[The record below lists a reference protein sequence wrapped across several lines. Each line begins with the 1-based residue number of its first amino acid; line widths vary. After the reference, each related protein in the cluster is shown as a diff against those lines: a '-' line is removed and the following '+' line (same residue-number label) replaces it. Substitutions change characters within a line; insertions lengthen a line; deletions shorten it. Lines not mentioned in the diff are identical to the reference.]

1 MENDKDKVE
10 SKEPDPLT
18 RVLALETSGK
28 SPLRNLCKLCNS
40 PFRRQAEEMYEKDQN
55 ASAVKRWLETQGEI
69 IHVTNV
75 SHHLKNHFKNQEQLA
90 VMAEY
95 GENVRAMMDTKRS
108 LLNDA
113 EFTLVVGLIELARV
127 IALPT
132 GGDFSKEQVR
142 NDLINKTIRSIRE
155 GQDMV
160 MKICDVDGRVK
171 EVKEKFLK
179 AFATRINNAKT
190 QEEKN
195 AYAAALQG
203 FQAGG
208 E

>member
-1 MENDKDKVE
+1 MEENKDKVE
-10 SKEPDPLT
+10 EREPDPIT
-18 RVLALETSGK
+18 RVLAIETGGK
-28 SPLRNLCKLCNS
+28 SPLRNQCKLCNS
-40 PFRRQAEEMYEKDQN
+40 ELRKQAEDMFEKNGN
-55 ASAVKRWLETQGEI
+55 ASEVKRWLESQGEI

-75 SHHLKNHFKNQEQLA
+75 SHHLKHHYKNQEQMA
-90 VMAEY
+90 VLAEY
-95 GENVRAMMDTKRS
+95 SENVRAMMETKRS

-127 IALPT
+127 IAIQT
-132 GGDFSKEQVR
+132 GGDLCKEQIR
-142 NDLINKTIRSIRE
+142 NDLINKTIRNIRE

-160 MKICDVDGRVK
+160 MKISDAEGRVK
-171 EVKEKFLK
+171 EVKDRFLK
-179 AFATRINNAKT
+179 AFANRINNAKT